1 MIFKFGL
8 SLCGS
13 LAFLMWLSEKTK
25 YAHSMAHKC
34 RVREGPIMQW
44 EHFWSEVNWLAS
56 PLSFDGFTISSLYLV
71 LVFDKS
77 LSPFYTLHTNSK
89 EFLLQEERHS
99 NGKGEPARRFSLRG
113 NLSSHHVVATFGKT
127 CLYSEPPTLFVGQQQ
142 TPSAIS
148 IIHSLWREKVMRWD
162 DKRQEGRGKTFN
174 AYSSA
179 KGFVQI

>member
-1 MIFKFGL
+1 MHIQWLTSVGSERVQLCSGSIFDQKWTDL
-8 SLCGS
+8 QVPYHL
-13 LAFLMWLSEKTK
+13 
-25 YAHSMAHKC
+25 
-34 RVREGPIMQW
+34 II
-44 EHFWSEVNWLAS
+44 
-56 PLSFDGFTISSLYLV
+56 ISSLYLV

>member
-1 MIFKFGL
+1 MWFFG
-8 SLCGS
+8 
-13 LAFLMWLSEKTK
+13 FLNEVIWKDKICTFN
-25 YAHSMAHKC
+25 AMAHKC
-34 RVREGPIMQW
+34 RVRESPIMQW

-77 LSPFYTLHTNSK
+77 LSPFYTVHTNSK

-162 DKRQEGRGKTFN
+162 DKRPEGRGKTFN